1 MARAFFRDISSAEA
15 KTKIPCKGGCN
26 KLIANFKS
34 GYTSFISHIET
45 YHKDTMMDVS
55 L

>member
-15 KTKIPCKGGCN
+15 KTKIPCN
-26 KLIANFKS
+26 KLIAKPKS
-34 GYTSFISHIET
+34 GYRSHIET
-45 YHKDTMMDVS
+45 YHKDTMVDVS